1 MVVCDE
7 PSSITDSY
15 ALIKVFSRE
24 YGISHFH
31 IVTNMTR
38 NAADGRRLF
47 TKLNKVTG
55 QFLDVVL
62 RHTGNIPQD
71 GYLKRAVQEQRA
83 VVEAYPRSWSA
94 KAFRLL
100 AESVDRLPV
109 KSNVNG
115 TIEFFFERL
124 LMAGSHDVQGFL

>member
-1 MVVCDE
+1 MRR
-7 PSSITDSY
+7 TGTGRG
-15 ALIKVFSRE
+15 LKVFSRD

-38 NAADGRRLF
+38 NAADGRQLF
-47 TKLNKVTG
+47 TKLNKVSA

-83 VVEAYPRSWSA
+83 VFDAYPRSWSA
-94 KAFRLL
+94 KAFRQL
-100 AESVDRLPV
+100 AEAVNRLPAS
-109 KSNVNG
+109 SNAQGV
-115 TIEFFFERL
+115 IEFFFERL
-124 LMAGSHDVQGFL
+124 LLAESHHVGGAS